1 MTDRQLQVRGRVL
14 LGVWIAAVIVV
25 SIQATLNHTNNFE
38 TFRSSWFD
46 LVAGRDPYGPSAR
59 HQDFFKY
66 SPTFAVLFA
75 PLAILPFWAGVLL
88 WNALNAGVLYWGL
101 GRVLGHRQAFAARVL
116 VLLDTIGAMQNV
128 QSNAL
133 VAGLM
138 LMACADLDTRR
149 ELRAAVS
156 VGIGTA
162 IKLFPIVAATYAIF
176 RPYRVPRFAL
186 RSIATG
192 AMLIA
197 LPLVVVSPTDLGTLY
212 HSWRALQ
219 QVDALD
225 RGHSIMQQMH
235 LWLGYSAP
243 NWPVQLLGVIVLLAP
258 LVRISYWGIRRF
270 RLLYLASLLM
280 FCVLF
285 NHKAE
290 SPTFV
295 VAVTGV
301 AIWWAVVPRARL
313 SWTALVIVVVGTIL
327 SSSDAMPRAIQ
338 EGFFEPYRLKV
349 LPVLLVWILT
359 QRELWRRTT
368 PAPHPTPR
376 AGHAAPAT

>member
-1 MTDRQLQVRGRVL
+1 MTDRQIQVRGRFL
-14 LGVWIAAVIVV
+14 LGIWITAVIVV

-38 TFRSSWFD
+38 TFRTSWFD
-46 LVAGRDPYGPSAR
+46 LLEGRDPYGPSAR

-88 WNALNAGVLYWGL
+88 WNALNAGVLYWAL
-101 GRVLGHRQAFAARVL
+101 GRLLGHRQAFAARVL
-116 VLLDTIGAMQNV
+116 VLLDTVGAMQNV

-149 ELRAAVS
+149 ELRAAIAI
-156 VGIGTA
+156 GIGTA
-162 IKLFPIVAATYAIF
+162 VKLFPVVAATYAIF

-186 RSIATG
+186 LSTAAG
-192 AMLIA
+192 VALIA
-197 LPLVVVSPTDLGTLY
+197 LPLLVVSPTELGALY

-225 RGHSIMQQMH
+225 RGHSIMQQLH

-243 NWPVQLLGVIVLLAP
+243 NWPVQLLGAGVLLAP
-258 LVRISYWGIRRF
+258 LVRISCWGIRRF

-295 VAVTGV
+295 VAITGV
-301 AIWWAVVPRARL
+301 ALWWAVVAPTRL
-313 SWTALVIVVVGTIL
+313 SWAALVIVVVGTIL

-338 EGFFEPYRLKV
+338 EGFFEPYRLKI

-359 QRELWRRTT
+359 QWELWRRAA
-368 PAPHPTPR
+368 PAPHPELR
-376 AGHAAPAT
+376 AGLAAPAT